1 MLSEDVHK
9 AHVGTRMVNNEYR
22 ITVPEPGVYHLRYW
36 VETKTESI
44 TSKGNITDTELDVDT
59 PINFTIKPF
68 EVIVMEGINTNQEA
82 H

>member
-9 AHVGTRMVNNEYR
+9 AHVGTRMLNNEYR
-22 ITVPEPGVYHLRYW
+22 
-36 VETKTESI
+36 
-44 TSKGNITDTELDVDT
+44 ITDTELDVDT